1 MHSCIYEGW
10 VRHRRFRPVAHRF
23 CYRLFMMYLDLTELP
38 QLFSRH
44 WFWSSTGPQ
53 IAWFRRADHLGAAD
67 QPLDECVR
75 QLVRERTG
83 IICDGPIRL
92 LTQLRYCGFAM
103 NPVSYFYCF
112 DSSGTQLLAV
122 VAEVNNTPWGEQ
134 HCYVIPAPCRPETG
148 APQVVWNDKEFHVSP
163 FMPMAMRY
171 RWHLNVPARTLNIHL
186 ENHERPTT
194 DQNPDLVPAPSS
206 PSIRSNAD
214 LSSATADCRAV
225 PFDVTMSL
233 RRKEISTAGLSRVL
247 VRYPLMTLQIFAGIY
262 WQAWKLWRKKVPFV
276 PHPGSVDV
284 SGSRSRTLDHS
295 ATGGSIGQKS
305 PAAMADNS

>member
-10 VRHRRFRPVAHRF
+10 VRHRRFVPVSHHF
-23 CYRLFMMYLDLTELP
+23 NYRLFMMYLDLAELP
-38 QLFSRH
+38 HVFSKH
-44 WFWSSTGPQ
+44 WLWSSRGPQ
-53 IAWFRRADHLGAAD
+53 VAWFRRADHLGPAD

-75 QLVRERTG
+75 QLVHQQTG

-112 DSSGTQLLAV
+112 DSSGTQLVAV

-148 APQVVWNDKEFHVSP
+148 APQVVWNAKVFHVSP
-163 FMPMAMRY
+163 FMPLNMRY
-171 RWHLNVPARTLNIHL
+171 RWHLTVPSRSLNIHL
-186 ENHERPTT
+186 ENHS
-194 DQNPDLVPAPSS
+194 QQPSGES
-206 PSIRSNAD
+206 PNAFREQCGATESGQETAVAAASASRS
-214 LSSATADCRAV
+214 V

-233 RRKEISTAGLSRVL
+233 RRKEISTLQLSRVL
-247 VRYPLMTLQIFAGIY
+247 LRYPMMTLQIFAGIY

-276 PHPGSVDV
+276 PHPGPVDV
-284 SGSRSRTLDHS
+284 SGSKSTTVDVS
-295 ATGGSIGQKS
+295 AT
-305 PAAMADNS
+305 